1 MSETTSSRRR
11 FLRQSGIG
19 AVATLCGGCKVFIG
33 NRATDLRVAPQSGM
47 VRVPLSDAK
56 VLNEPGG
63 QMVVA
68 IAGEPTEVLIFKRP
82 DQSLAALS
90 VECPH
95 FGCDV
100 DYVLSQDAI
109 NCPCHGSR
117 FSVTGE
123 LLEGPAEEGLKRYD
137 IARVDDALLINLTR

>member
-19 AVATLCGGCKVFIG
+19 AVATLCGGCKVLIG

-68 IAGEPTEVLIFKRP
+68 IAGEPTKRSPRSRTDADVLVCDSTSEGGSMP
-82 DQSLAALS
+82 
-90 VECPH
+90 
-95 FGCDV
+95 FGLQKIEHASADFVFLFTLCNA
-100 DYVLSQDAI
+100 S
-109 NCPCHGSR
+109 S
-117 FSVTGE
+117 
-123 LLEGPAEEGLKRYD
+123 
-137 IARVDDALLINLTR
+137 